1 MSRGKPA
8 VESPGK
14 PIHQPPREPR
24 WKSPREPFWERF
36 PLRFAGR
43 RFRPVFREQLR

>member
-43 RFRPVFREQLR
+43 RFQPVSCGPFR